1 MDNLLDLTLDAAPV
15 VVLDTETTGLNPHT
29 GDRVV
34 EIGAIRFE
42 PGLTGTWQKQGEFN
56 QLIQPG
62 RRMDPGASRVNK
74 IYDKDLAGKPLF
86 SEVAADLLA
95 FVSDAVIVAHNARFD
110 ADFIGLELYIHA
122 LTRPVQGGGELN
134 NPWLCTMQLA
144 RRHFYFGRNSLSHIA
159 RSLGVRTGR
168 AHRAL
173 NDVFTTAEVI
183 KRMSVDLAQM
193 RLTSVGDLLNAQ
205 GGAIYARKPAMT
217 SLPPLLAEALA
228 AKRPLLISYHG
239 AHGHSE
245 RVIDPHYSTSAGG
258 HIYLI
263 AHCRQSND
271 QRTFRL
277 DRIISAEMVGDYA
290 LGEENKPAT
299 FRK

>member
-1 MDNLLDLTLDAAPV
+1 MGNLLDLPLDVAPV

-42 PGLTGTWQKQGEFN
+42 PGPSGPWQKQGEFN

-62 RRMDPGASRVNK
+62 RRMNPGASRVNK
-74 IYDKDLAGKPLF
+74 IYDEDLTGKPLF
-86 SEVAADLLA
+86 TEVAADLLA
-95 FVSDAVIVAHNARFD
+95 FVSNAVIVAHNARFD

-122 LTRPVQGGGELN
+122 LNQPMQGGGELN

-144 RRHFYFGRNSLSHIA
+144 RRHFYFGRNSLSHVA
-159 RSLGVRTGR
+159 RALCVRTGR

-173 NDVFTTAEVI
+173 NDVFTTAEVV
-183 KRMSVDLAQM
+183 KRMSIDLAQM
-193 RLTSVGDLLNAQ
+193 RLISVGDLLNAQ
-205 GGAIYARKPAMT
+205 GGAIYARKPAIT

-228 AKRPLLISYHG
+228 TRRPVLIRYQG
-239 AHGHSE
+239 THGHSE
-245 RVIDPHYSTSAGG
+245 RVIDPHYSTSVGG

-263 AHCRQSND
+263 AHCRQSED

-277 DRIISAEMVGDYA
+277 DRIISAEMVGD
-290 LGEENKPAT
+290 
-299 FRK
+299 